1 MSNYSY
7 HHVHLLS
14 TDALAAARFYETMFD
29 ATFTE
34 SKGANGLPR
43 CHVHVGG
50 QLILISTA
58 DEDAREPATGPHSQI
73 GIDHIGLRVED
84 MDEAAA
90 ELKERGAEFSVEP
103 REFRPGIRIAFVQG
117 PDGASIELVEY
128 DACRSAI
135 AAKTLEP
142 ETEFRV
148 PEESPAARLVDYWQW
163 SGSSL
168 MDNTARGVLAEFLV
182 GRALGLTGEP
192 RREWDGYDLRLPC
205 GKTIEVKSSARIQ
218 SWPQKKCSPL
228 KFGIAPRRTSWDS
241 KTGKELKNSDLRRWA
256 HIYVFCTLESRH
268 IHKHRQALDTD
279 QWRFYV
285 VPTSIL
291 NEEFPVEKEQKTVTL
306 GSLKSR
312 LGTRLEPCCYSTLAQ
327 KILDVARTC
336 RPVRP

>member
-103 REFRPGIRIAFVQG
+103 REFRPGIRIAFVRG

-192 RREWDGYDLRLPC
+192 RREWEGYDLRLPC
-205 GKTIEVKSSARIQ
+205 CKTIEVKSSARVQ
-218 SWPQKKCSPL
+218 SWPQKKCWVGTYRS
-228 KFGIAPRRTSWDS
+228 RRSQ
-241 KTGKELKNSDLRRWA
+241 L
-256 HIYVFCTLESRH
+256 
-268 IHKHRQALDTD
+268 
-279 QWRFYV
+279 
-285 VPTSIL
+285 IL
-291 NEEFPVEKEQKTVTL
+291 P
-306 GSLKSR
+306 
-312 LGTRLEPCCYSTLAQ
+312 A
-327 KILDVARTC
+327 
-336 RPVRP
+336 